1 MNSISFDESQ
11 FNVGDNYYIYIKD
24 GNTHVSCYFW
34 FDSPAQFFLSIKEHC
49 DFWSWGNGLE
59 QAKHDLSNIIDSQ
72 LPTAEF
78 DDELISQI
86 NAYMQDHAGICLYS
100 WGAFEELCAG
110 SDDFSKEVRTEFRH
124 EYGDS
129 YEDDLEE
136 YDQNSE
142 DEDQASDARPISEE
156 EQEDFCKYLMNMPS

>member
-1 MNSISFDESQ
+1 
-11 FNVGDNYYIYIKD
+11 
-24 GNTHVSCYFW
+24 
-34 FDSPAQFFLSIKEHC
+34 
-49 DFWSWGNGLE
+49 
-59 QAKHDLSNIIDSQ
+59 
-72 LPTAEF
+72 
-78 DDELISQI
+78 
-86 NAYMQDHAGICLYS
+86 MQEHAGICLYS